1 MFDTI
6 ASEGALPEAAATDNS
21 PAQAG
26 LARPAPGRDALA
38 QTETKVA
45 GSSFYAAL
53 RILPPRQRAAM
64 FAIYDF
70 CRRVDDIADDP
81 GPSRAE
87 RRSALDA
94 WRADLDALYAG
105 APTPPTCADLAGP
118 VRAFRLEKA
127 DLLAVIDGMQMDVD
141 DDIRAPGFDRLD
153 LYCDR
158 VASAVG
164 RLSVKVFG
172 MDEAPGRDLAHHLGR
187 ALQFTNILRD
197 LDEDAAMGR
206 LYLPADALA
215 AAGIPASLSPGEV
228 VAHPDIDAACRWLAA
243 KAHEQYAL
251 TAAVLAARPR
261 GRMKTPALMIAV
273 YGRILG
279 AMEAE
284 GWAPPRRRV
293 SIGKARLLWAV
304 LTTLAIG

>member
-1 MFDTI
+1 MTVT
-6 ASEGALPEAAATDNS
+6 AAAEAAPT
-21 PAQAG
+21 P
-26 LARPAPGRDALA
+26 DA
-38 QTETKVA
+38 KVS
-45 GSSFYAAL
+45 GSSFYAAM
-53 RILPPRQRAAM
+53 RILPARERAAM

-70 CRRVDDIADDP
+70 CRKVDDIADDP
-81 GPSRAE
+81 GPTRDE
-87 RRSALDA
+87 RRTALDR

-105 APTPPTCADLAGP
+105 RAPASCQELDGVVRDFGLELADFQAI
-118 VRAFRLEKA
+118 V
-127 DLLAVIDGMQMDVD
+127 DGMQMDVD
-141 DDIRAPGFDRLD
+141 ADIVAPDFATLD

-172 MDEAPGRDLAHHLGR
+172 MDEAPGHKLAHHLGR

-206 LYLPADALA
+206 LYLPAEALA
-215 AAGIPASLSPGEV
+215 AAGIAIRDPAAVIADPG
-228 VAHPDIDAACRWLAA
+228 IDAACRWLAA
-243 KAHEQYAL
+243 KAHEQYAF
-251 TAAVLAARPR
+251 TDRIMAARPR

-273 YGRILG
+273 YGRILK

-293 SIGKARLLWAV
+293 SLGRARLLWV
-304 LTTLAIG
+304 GLTAGLLG

>member
-1 MFDTI
+1 MTVT
-6 ASEGALPEAAATDNS
+6 AATEAAPT
-21 PAQAG
+21 P
-26 LARPAPGRDALA
+26 DA
-38 QTETKVA
+38 KVS

-53 RILPPRQRAAM
+53 RVLPPHERTAM

-70 CRRVDDIADDP
+70 CRKVDDIADDP
-81 GPSRAE
+81 GPTRDE
-87 RRSALDA
+87 RRVALDH
-94 WRADLDALYAG
+94 WRADLGALYAG
-105 APTPPTCADLAGP
+105 RPPAGCQGLAGT
-118 VRAFRLEKA
+118 VRDFGLRQA
-127 DLLAVIDGMQMDVD
+127 DFLAIIDGMQMDVD
-141 DDIRAPGFDRLD
+141 ADIIAPDFVTLD

-172 MDEAPGRDLAHHLGR
+172 MDEEPGGKLAHHLGR

-206 LYLPADALA
+206 LYLPAEALV
-215 AAGIPASLSPGEV
+215 AAGIAARDP
-228 VAHPDIDAACRWLAA
+228 VAAIADPEIDAACRWLAA

-251 TAAVLAARPR
+251 TDRIMATRPR

-273 YGRILG
+273 YGRILK

-284 GWAPPRRRV
+284 GWNPPRRRV
-293 SIGKARLLWAV
+293 SLGRARLLWVA
-304 LTTLAIG
+304 LTTGILA

>member
-1 MFDTI
+1 MTV
-6 ASEGALPEAAATDNS
+6 AAT
-21 PAQAG
+21 
-26 LARPAPGRDALA
+26 
-38 QTETKVA
+38 TEAKVS

-53 RILPPRQRAAM
+53 RVLPPRERAAM

-81 GPSRAE
+81 GPTRRERAD
-87 RRSALDA
+87 ALDR

-105 APTPPTCADLAGP
+105 HTPPGCREIAGP
-118 VRAFRLEKA
+118 VREFGLELP
-127 DLLAVIDGMQMDVD
+127 DFLAVIDGMQMDVD
-141 DDIRAPGFDRLD
+141 ADIQAPDFATLD

-172 MDEAPGRDLAHHLGR
+172 MDDGPGRDLAHHLGR

-197 LDEDAAMGR
+197 LDEDAAMQR
-206 LYLPADALA
+206 LYLPAEALA
-215 AAGIPASLSPGEV
+215 SAGIETTQPAAV
-228 VAHPDIDAACRWLAA
+228 IAHPAIDRACRWLAA

-251 TAAVLAARPR
+251 ADGIMVRRPR
-261 GRMKTPALMIAV
+261 GRMKTPALMVAV
-273 YGRILG
+273 YGRILK

-284 GWAPPRRRV
+284 GWNPPRRRV
-293 SIGKARLLWAV
+293 SLGKARLLWVA
-304 LTTLAIG
+304 LTAGLLG